1 VDNVEPTYAEVY
13 FSFEYQQYA
22 LIMGEEEA
30 YLYARGDLI
39 EQRLLERRLAWK
51 RRQYD
56 LRTMPYRLYL
66 QTPEWAERAARARDT
81 AGHRCWLC
89 NTDESLEV
97 HHRTYERRGAER
109 DDDLI
114 ALCATCHGLFHE
126 WRV

>member
-1 VDNVEPTYAEVY
+1 MDDLEPTYAEVY
-13 FSFEYQQYA
+13 FSIEYQEYA

-39 EQRLLERRLAWK
+39 EQRLLERRLAWE
-51 RRQYD
+51 RRQHE

-66 QTPEWAERAARARDT
+66 RTPEWEARASRARER
-81 AGHRCWLC
+81 AGHRCSLC
-89 NTDESLEV
+89 NNAESLEV